1 MTYQTLRLRLDG
13 MTAGDYLAHLRD
25 PEPAL
30 LGLTLR
36 DVAVEAEPLSD
47 VVEALLTWHEA
58 PADVATAARLAGFP
72 TPAEVVGLEARL
84 LHSLDDCEYR
94 RAA

>member
-25 PEPAL
+25 PEPPL
-30 LGLTLR
+30 LGTGLH
-36 DVAVEAEPLSD
+36 DVVVEAEPLEH
-47 VVEALLTWHEA
+47 VVEALLTWERA
-58 PADVATAARLAGFP
+58 PADACVAAHLAGFP
-72 TPAEVVGLEARL
+72 TPREVVGVECRV
-84 LHSLDDCEYR
+84 LHSLDGCAR